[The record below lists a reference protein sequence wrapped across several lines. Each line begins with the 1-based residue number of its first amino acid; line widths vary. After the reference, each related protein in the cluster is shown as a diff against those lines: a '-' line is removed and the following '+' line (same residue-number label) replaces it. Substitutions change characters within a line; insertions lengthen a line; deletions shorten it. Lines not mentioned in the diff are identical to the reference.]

1 MKKRKLLL
9 SVVAA
14 AVFATAAGALAACSD
29 VELPKG
35 SDKNPPSSTVDK
47 TYTVTFVAG
56 QGATVKGIASGGTT
70 LTTDKNG
77 KLTAI
82 TMPTA
87 EKNENK
93 DDYTF
98 LGWGLTAGATS
109 PTLTATNFNAHE
121 FSGNTPVYAVFK
133 PKDTPT
139 PPGPILGDEYKITF
153 YAGLH
158 GTISG
163 QNEIQ
168 TSSKKIS
175 KFPTVKEDNGWKLD
189 YWALTD
195 DETTHVDENY
205 TFTQIT
211 SVTAHYKEDENYNPN
226 IDADTYYLIGSITE
240 WGVDTDAKYVFTK
253 TEDSYG
259 KDQYLLTAELKANDT
274 IKIVKGNK
282 TQYISSWEENWD
294 FADIDTS
301 ETANKGNLTITQDG
315 TYEIYLKVNKEDP
328 NDTSVYVAKKGGGG
342 GGEEVTGAY
351 VLGIGGEGHW
361 DPADG
366 EHPLVINPDNDYCT
380 EYAAENVTVSA
391 GEQIKFWL
399 NGTYYAH
406 LQEEPAVPEDVATGG
421 GYTNDAG
428 NITIVEEGTYNFYL
442 KIYGE
447 GNGAGS
453 HDIWISKVGGGGNN
467 DDEGSNFYLFGKI
480 GGVNKWS
487 ISAGGI
493 KFVETELNPYE
504 DGQVEVKYKAEATL
518 SVNDEVKIFKSND
531 GNAWN
536 YSNFEEGSV
545 GVNCEKT
552 PDGNIKIKRAGN
564 YTVYLRM
571 HKDGSNSVRV
581 FYVAPQPAAT
591 ATARMNNTAMPNDQ
605 TKIDNDKDKDKLVKW
620 YVAQNVQLADNSKI
634 KFYVN
639 DQEVSCLFRVSSQLI
654 NGGVSGDNTMGIE
667 FTMPK
672 AGTFEFHL
680 KYYIGEGWKVWIN
693 GTLDNPTPPPTPD
706 TVNDGFTYGSIYEN
720 GTSGTERG
728 IAILTGKFTG
738 RQMASFDWQNGYY
751 MTLNDGQYELNY
763 IYLKAGDTVKVRY
776 GGSDDK
782 GDFNAIPNGGYNGV
796 APAIEGGHISAK
808 TGADEGSILINTNG
822 YYRFHFK
829 PDWGSDWLW
838 VDYSATKPNGENQG
852 GGGGEQQS
860 SQITFTFS
868 LGDNYESNIKDVR
881 IHLFVDDNTSYTTW
895 NTDRDNG
902 VNGGELM
909 TGDGRTFTYTLTL
922 DSRGPVKGIVIT
934 FRQDGWKQEQVAKCN
949 DITGNFTGGNNY
961 TFTFDTWTK
970 EIVNG
975 EEKDINWNGDENG
988 EGYSWDL
995 PFIAKQA

>member
-14 AVFATAAGALAACSD
+14 AVFATATGALAACSD

-56 QGATVKGIASGGTT
+56 QGATVKGIAGGGTT

-87 EKNENK
+87 EKNENQ

-139 PPGPILGDEYKITF
+139 PPGPILGDEYMITF

-158 GTISG
+158 GVLSG

-259 KDQYLLTAELKANDT
+259 KDQYMLTAELKANDT

-294 FADIDTS
+294 FADIDTT

-342 GGEEVTGAY
+342 GGGDETTGAY
-351 VLGIGGEGHW
+351 ILGIGGTESDW
-361 DPADG
+361 DPSTCEYTLA
-366 EHPLVINPDNDYCT
+366 INPDNDYCT
-380 EYAAENVTVSA
+380 EYYAENVTVSA
-391 GEQIKFWL
+391 GEHIKLWL

-406 LQEEPAVPEDVATGG
+406 LQEEPAVPEDIATDGG
-421 GYTNDAG
+421 FDNSAPD
-428 NITIVEEGTYNFYL
+428 ITIVEEGTYNFYL

-493 KFVETELNPYE
+493 KFVETELNRYE
-504 DGQVEVKYKAEATL
+504 DSQVEVKYKAEATL

-545 GVNCEKT
+545 GVNCELT
-552 PDGNIKIKRAGN
+552 SDGNIKIKRAGN
-564 YTVYLRM
+564 YTVYLRI
-571 HKDGSNSVRV
+571 HKDGGTSVRV
-581 FYVAPQPAAT
+581 FYVAPQPEESAT
-591 ATARMNNTAMPNDQ
+591 AKLNTTPMVDESATRIPNDS
-605 TKIDNDKDKDKLVKW
+605 DKDKLVKW
-620 YVAQNVQLADNSKI
+620 YVLENVTLQDNSKI

-639 DQEVSCLFRVSSQLI
+639 NQEVSGLFRVSSQLI
-654 NGGVSGDNTMGIE
+654 NGGVSGDNTMGVE

-680 KYYIGEGWKVWIN
+680 KYYKGEGWKVWIH
-693 GTLDNPTPPPTPD
+693 GTLDNPTPPIPD
-706 TVNDGFTYGSIYEN
+706 NDPNAGLVYTGIDDDS
-720 GTSGTERG
+720 SGR
-728 IAILTGKFTG
+728 AFLTGKFTAKG
-738 RQMASFDWQNGYY
+738 HTEFIWNNGYE
-751 MTLNDGQYELNY
+751 MTRQEDDNHFK
-763 IYLKAGDTVKVRY
+763 ITVYLKSGDEVNIRSKWTEYRYDSIRDNRYADTTGITTEGGTNIGITKDGYYTFELFKEY
-776 GGSDDK
+776 GGE
-782 GDFNAIPNGGYNGV
+782 P
-796 APAIEGGHISAK
+796 
-808 TGADEGSILINTNG
+808 LI
-822 YYRFHFK
+822 
-829 PDWGSDWLW
+829 WI
-838 VDYSATKPNGENQG
+838 DYSATKPNGGNEG
-852 GGGGEQQS
+852 GGGGGQDDGNMVDIVKGNQA
-860 SQITFTFS
+860 
-868 LGDNYESNIKDVR
+868 DNKPNVYVIKKG
-881 IHLFVDDNTSYTTW
+881 NTSKGY
-895 NTDRDNG
+895 
-902 VNGGELM
+902 
-909 TGDGRTFTYTLTL
+909 FATYTGT
-922 DSRGPVKGIVIT
+922 
-934 FRQDGWKQEQVAKCN
+934 
-949 DITGNFTGGNNY
+949 
-961 TFTFDTWTK
+961 
-970 EIVNG
+970 
-975 EEKDINWNGDENG
+975 NG
-988 EGYSWDL
+988 EGFDEYSVTVTLNQGDEVAMYVPTWGDDGNGWECATL
-995 PFIAKQA
+995 NPYSNDGVEESNGYIRVKTSGTYTFYFQTKMGEDRVYVGAA